1 MRRMHVTL
9 RSSRLLIQNEK
20 ILITVGRK
28 RDLMIRQS
36 MLSDCLAPATQLA
49 NHVLLLLFVRVSI
62 GNISCVCYATDK
74 SVRPNIVLIMADD
87 LGWTDLGC
95 FGSGY
100 YQTPQLDRLCSQSIK
115 FTSAYSCGPNCAP
128 TRACL
133 MSGLYTPR
141 HGVYTVST
149 GARGKAKFRQLIP
162 VPNSTTLEPGYVTV
176 ADK

>member
-49 NHVLLLLFVRVSI
+49 NHVLLLLFVSVNI

-95 FGSGY
+95 LVRA
-100 YQTPQLDRLCSQSIK
+100 TIK
-115 FTSAYSCGPNCAP
+115 
-128 TRACL
+128 R
-133 MSGLYTPR
+133 
-141 HGVYTVST
+141 
-149 GARGKAKFRQLIP
+149 
-162 VPNSTTLEPGYVTV
+162 PNSIGFVRSRSSSLQPIRVV
-176 ADK
+176 PIVLRPAHA